1 MTRLED
7 KRGNTPRVSPRQ
19 SLKTKITLITLLV
32 FVLSLWS
39 LSTYASRMLRQDMQ
53 RLLGE
58 QQFAT
63 VTQMAAQ
70 LDQALQVRVSALEA
84 IARAIR
90 PALEEGSP
98 ALEAFLSQRVILQ
111 TLFNAGVHVLG
122 PDGTVLG
129 LAPGVSGVGADYF
142 QSATLQALLTHGK
155 SSVGPPTHEALLKQP
170 VFPIVAMIKGSD
182 GQVIG
187 SLAGVT
193 RLDQPNFLDIISQAR
208 YGKTG
213 GYFLVAPQSRLVI
226 TASGQR
232 QVMQALPVPGLNPA
246 IDRFILGQQGSA
258 LIDIPNPLGVEVVAS
273 STAIQVAPW
282 HVAAVLPTAEAF
294 APIRTMQQR
303 MWLATGALTLLAG
316 LLVWWLL
323 ARELAPLQ
331 ATARRLIAMADEH
344 EPLQPLPATRLDEI
358 GQVVKGFN
366 RLLGTLGQREALL
379 QQILNTSSVA
389 IFLVDRQGYI
399 TRANQHM
406 ARLFGFSLNELQAME
421 YVALV
426 HPQQRELARQ
436 KMRALL
442 ASQLQSVDLERLY
455 WRADQSEF
463 WGHLTGQRFVDAN
476 GVEQGLV
483 GVIADVT
490 QRRQLDA
497 ELRIA
502 AIAFESQQGMAIT
515 DAQGVILRVNQAF
528 CVITGYSALEAVGQN
543 PRLLSS
549 GRHDAA
555 FYAAMWANIARSG
568 AWQGEIWNRRKNGE
582 VFPEWL
588 SISAVKDSS
597 GQVTHY
603 VATFSDISAHKAAE
617 DQIKSLAFFDTLTGL
632 PNRRLLLDRLVQ
644 AMVSGARHGRQ
655 GALLYIDLDDFKT
668 LNNSY
673 GHDVGDALLQQV
685 AQRLSGCMREGDTVA
700 RPGADSFAVLLEA
713 LSANA
718 VEAATQAESVGE
730 KIRLAL
736 SEPYQ
741 LDGHLHRST
750 ASIGVTLLDD
760 RQQEGVDEPLKRA
773 ELAMYQAKTAGRNT
787 LRFFDPQMQTA
798 VLALAALEADLREA
812 LRSDQFVLYYQAQ
825 VNGASRVSGVEALVR
840 WQHPLRGLV
849 PPSEF
854 IALAEQTGLILP
866 LGQWVLET
874 ACAQLA
880 AWAGLLERAQ
890 LTVAV
895 NVSALQFHQ
904 GDFVAQVMSALARS
918 GAKPQRLKLELT
930 ESLLVHDV
938 EGIIAKM
945 SALQAQGVGF
955 SLDDFGTGYS
965 SLSYLKRLPLNQLKI
980 DQGFVRDILQDP
992 NDAAIAKMVVA
1003 LAETLGLAVIAEGVE
1018 TAAQRDFLAAQ
1029 GCHAYQGYLFSRPL
1043 PIAEFEAFMAQRASP

>member
-1 MTRLED
+1 MTGPEG
-7 KRGNTPRVSPRQ
+7 KRGDTPKVSPRQ
-19 SLKTKITLITLLV
+19 SLKTKVTLITLLV

-39 LSTYASRMLRQDMQ
+39 LSYYASRMLRQDMQ
-53 RLLGE
+53 RLLGV

-63 VTQMAAQ
+63 ASLVAAQ
-70 LDQALQVRVSALEA
+70 VDQALQTRVSALETV
-84 IARAIR
+84 ARAIR
-90 PALEEGSP
+90 PALEEGPP
-98 ALEAFLSQRVILQ
+98 ALEVFLSQRVILQ
-111 TLFNAGVHVLG
+111 TLFNAGVYVLG
-122 PDGTVLG
+122 PGGVLIGTV
-129 LAPGVSGVGADYF
+129 AMADRVGADYF
-142 QSATLQALLTHGK
+142 QSPAVQAAFAEGK
-155 SSVGPPTHEALLKQP
+155 TSVGPPTHERLLKQP
-170 VFPIVAMIKGSD
+170 VFPVVAMIHDAG
-182 GQVIG
+182 GQVVGALI
-187 SLAGVT
+187 GVT
-193 RLDQPNFLDIISQAR
+193 RLDQPSFLDIISQSR

-226 TASGQR
+226 MASGQR

-246 IDRFILGQQGSA
+246 IDRFILGQQGHA

-273 STAIQVAPW
+273 SKAIQVAPW

-294 APIRTMQQR
+294 APIRAMQER

-316 LLVWWLL
+316 VLVWWLL
-323 ARELAPLQ
+323 ARQLAPLQ
-331 ATARRLIAMADEH
+331 ATARRLAAMADEQA
-344 EPLQPLPATRLDEI
+344 PLQALPATRLDEI

-379 QQILNTSSVA
+379 QQILDTSSVA

-399 TRANQHM
+399 TRANQRM
-406 ARLFGFSLNELQAME
+406 VALFGYPLNQLQAME

-426 HPQQRELARQ
+426 HPTQREAGRQ
-436 KMRALL
+436 KMQALL
-442 ASQLQSVDLERLY
+442 ASQIQSVDLERLY
-455 WRADQSEF
+455 WRADQTEF

-490 QRRQLDA
+490 ERRQLDA

-502 AIAFESQQGMAIT
+502 AIAFESQQGMSIT

-528 CVITGYSALEAVGQN
+528 SAITGYSALEAVGQS

-555 FYAAMWANIARSG
+555 FYAAMWGSIARSG

-588 SISAVKDSS
+588 SISAVKDPG

-603 VATFSDISAHKAAE
+603 VATFSDISAHKAAQ

-644 AMVSGARHGRQ
+644 AMVNGARHGRQ

-673 GHDVGDALLQQV
+673 GHDVGDAVLQQV
-685 AQRLSGCMREGDTVA
+685 AQRLSACMREGDTVA

-713 LSANA
+713 LSSNA

-736 SEPYQ
+736 SQPYD
-741 LDGHLHRST
+741 LDGRLHRST

-812 LRSDQFVLYYQAQ
+812 LRSDQFLLYYQAQ
-825 VNGASRVSGVEALVR
+825 VNGQGGVSGGEALVR

-854 IALAEQTGLILP
+854 IALAEQTSLILP

-880 AWAGLLERAQ
+880 AWASRPERAQ

-904 GDFVAQVMSALARS
+904 GDFVAQVMAALERS
-918 GAKPQRLKLELT
+918 GANPQRLKLELT

-980 DQGFVRDILQDP
+980 DQGFVRDILHDA

-1003 LAETLGLAVIAEGVE
+1003 LADTLGLAVIAEGVE

-1043 PIAEFEAFMAQRASP
+1043 PIAQFEAFMQQEPIA

>member
-1 MTRLED
+1 MVL
-7 KRGNTPRVSPRQ
+7 SSL
-19 SLKTKITLITLLV
+19 SLKTKVTLTTLLI

-39 LSTYASRMLRQDMQ
+39 LSYYLSQMLRQDMT
-53 RLLGE
+53 RLLSE
-58 QQFAT
+58 QQFST
-63 VTQMAAQ
+63 VSLAAAHV
-70 LDQALQVRVSALEA
+70 DQELQNRVEALELVAQAIDTSLLNNPAALQQ
-84 IARAIR
+84 
-90 PALEEGSP
+90 
-98 ALEAFLSQRVILQ
+98 FLHQRIVLLS
-111 TLFNAGVHVLG
+111 LFNGGVQVMGRDAVVLANMPAGG
-122 PDGTVLG
+122 PI
-129 LAPGVSGVGADYF
+129 GADYSTN
-142 QSATLQALLTHGK
+142 SAVQTALSQGK
-155 SSVGPPTHEALLKQP
+155 SSIGTPLLGPAPKQAM
-170 VFPIVAMIKGSD
+170 FPIASPIHALD

-187 SLAGVT
+187 AIAGSINLA
-193 RLDQPNFLDIISQAR
+193 QANFLNQLVQSH
-208 YGKTG
+208 YGETG
-213 GYFLVAPQSRLVI
+213 GYLLVAPKLRLVL
-226 TASGQR
+226 TATDKSR
-232 QVMQALPVPGLNPA
+232 VLEVLPAPGVNPV
-246 IDRFILGQQGSA
+246 IDRFIGGYEGSA
-258 LIDIPNPLGVEVVAS
+258 IMVNPLGVEVLAS
-273 STAIQVAPW
+273 DKAIASAGW
-282 HVAAVLPTAEAF
+282 IMASILPTAEAF
-294 APIRTMQQR
+294 APIRALQQR
-303 MWLATGALTLLAG
+303 MLLATLVLTLLA
-316 LLVWWLL
+316 LALTWWMIQ
-323 ARELAPLQ
+323 RQLAPLQ
-331 ATARRLIAMADEH
+331 ATARRLAAMADEQ
-344 EPLQPLPATRLDEI
+344 EPLHPLQVTRPDEI

-379 QQILNTSSVA
+379 QQILDTSSVA
-389 IFLVDRQGYI
+389 IFLVDRQGCI
-399 TRANQHM
+399 TQANQRM
-406 ARLFGFSLNELQAME
+406 ATLFGYPLRELQGME

-426 HPQQRELARQ
+426 HSAQRETGRQ
-436 KMRALL
+436 QMLALL
-442 ASQLQSVDLERLY
+442 DSTLQSVDLERLY
-455 WRADQSEF
+455 WRADQTEF

-490 QRRQLDA
+490 ERRQAEA

-502 AIAFESQQGMAIT
+502 AIAFESQQGMIIT
-515 DAQGVILRVNQAF
+515 DAQEVILRVNQAF
-528 CVITGYSALEAVGQN
+528 CTITGYSVSEAIGQS

-555 FYAAMWANIARSG
+555 FYAAMWGSIARTG
-568 AWQGEIWNRRKNGE
+568 VWQGEIWNRRKNGE

-588 SISAVKDSS
+588 SISAVKDPG

-603 VATFSDISAHKAAE
+603 VATFSDNSANKAAE
-617 DQIKSLAFFDTLTGL
+617 EQIKSLAFFDTLTGL

-644 AMVSGARHGRQ
+644 AMVNGARHGRQ

-668 LNNSY
+668 LNNTY

-718 VEAATQAESVGE
+718 VEAATHAESVGE

-736 SEPYQ
+736 SQPYY

-773 ELAMYQAKTAGRNT
+773 ELAMYQAKSAGRNT

-812 LRSDQFVLYYQAQ
+812 LRSGQFLLYYQAQ
-825 VNGASRVSGVEALVR
+825 VDGAGDVSGVEALVR

-874 ACAQLA
+874 ACVQLA
-880 AWAGLLERAQ
+880 AWANQPARAQ

-904 GDFVAQVMSALARS
+904 DDFVARVMAALERS
-918 GAKPQRLKLELT
+918 GANPQRLKIELT

-945 SALQAQGVGF
+945 NALQAQGVGF

-980 DQGFVRDILQDP
+980 DQGFVRDILRDA

-1003 LAETLGLAVIAEGVE
+1003 LADTLGLAVIAEGVE
-1018 TAAQRDFLAAQ
+1018 TAAQRDFLADQ

-1043 PIAEFEAFMAQRASP
+1043 PIAQFEAFMQQGVSP

>member
-1 MTRLED
+1 MTASEG
-7 KRGNTPRVSPRQ
+7 KRGNTPRVSPQQ
-19 SLKTKITLITLLV
+19 SLKTKVTLITLLM

-53 RLLGE
+53 RLLGD

-70 LDQALQVRVSALEA
+70 LDQALQARVSALETV
-84 IARAIR
+84 ARAIR
-90 PALEEGSP
+90 PAMLEDP
-98 ALEAFLSQRVILQ
+98 LALQGFLAQRVILQ

-122 PDGTVLG
+122 PGGVVLGTV
-129 LAPGVSGVGADYF
+129 AVADPAGADYF
-142 QSATLQALLTHGK
+142 RNPAVQAALAERKT
-155 SSVGPPTHEALLKQP
+155 SVGPPTHEPLLKQP
-170 VFPIVAMIKGSD
+170 MFPIVAMIHDGD

-187 SLAGVT
+187 ALAGVT
-193 RLDQPNFLDIISQAR
+193 RLDKPSFLDMISQSR
-208 YGKTG
+208 YGRTG
-213 GYFLVAPQSRLVI
+213 GYLLVAEQQRRVLAATDTSR
-226 TASGQR
+226 
-232 QVMQALPVPGLNPA
+232 VMETLPAPGGNPT
-246 IDRFILGQQGSA
+246 IDRFLGGEEGSA
-258 LIDIPNPLGVEVVAS
+258 VMLNPLGVEILASEKHISAADWVVA
-273 STAIQVAPW
+273 AE
-282 HVAAVLPTAEAF
+282 LPTAEVF
-294 APIRTMQQR
+294 APIRAMQQR
-303 MWLATGALTLLAG
+303 MWLATAGLTLLAG

-323 ARELAPLQ
+323 QRQLAPLQ
-331 ATARRLIAMADEH
+331 ATARRLIAMADEQ
-344 EPLQPLPATRLDEI
+344 EPLQALPATRLDEI
-358 GQVVKGFN
+358 GQVVQGFN

-379 QQILNTSSVA
+379 QQILDTSSVA

-399 TRANQHM
+399 TRANQRM
-406 ARLFGFSLNELQAME
+406 AQLFGYSLNELQAME

-426 HPQQRELARQ
+426 HPQQRDLARK

-455 WRADQSEF
+455 WRADQTEF
-463 WGHLTGQRFVDAN
+463 WGHLTGHRFVDAN
-476 GVEQGLV
+476 GVDQGLV

-490 QRRQLDA
+490 ERRQLDA

-502 AIAFESQQGMAIT
+502 AIAFESQQGMSIT

-528 CVITGYSALEAVGQN
+528 CAITGYSAMEAVGQS

-555 FYAAMWANIARSG
+555 FYAGMWGSIAKSG

-588 SISAVKDSS
+588 CISAVHDPS
-597 GQVTHY
+597 GSVTHY
-603 VATFSDISAHKAAE
+603 VATFSDISTHKAAE

-632 PNRRLLLDRLVQ
+632 ANRRLLLDRLVQ

-668 LNNSY
+668 LNNTY

-718 VEAATQAESVGE
+718 VEAATQAENVGE

-736 SEPYQ
+736 SQPYYV
-741 LDGHLHRST
+741 DGHLHRST

-787 LRFFDPQMQTA
+787 LRFFDPRMQTA

-812 LRSDQFVLYYQAQ
+812 LRSGQFLLYYQAQ
-825 VNGASRVSGVEALVR
+825 VNGEGRVSGVEALVR
-840 WQHPLRGLV
+840 WQHPQRGLV

-854 IALAEQTGLILP
+854 IPLAEQTGLILP

-880 AWAGLLERAQ
+880 AWASQPGRAP

-904 GDFVAQVMSALARS
+904 GDFVAQVMATLQRS
-918 GAKPQRLKLELT
+918 GANPQRLKLELT

-980 DQGFVRDILQDP
+980 DQGFVRDILQDA

-1003 LAETLGLAVIAEGVE
+1003 LANTLGLAVIAEGVE

-1043 PIAEFEAFMAQRASP
+1043 PIAEFEAFMQQGAAS

>member
-19 SLKTKITLITLLV
+19 SLKTKVTLITLLV

-70 LDQALQVRVSALEA
+70 LDQALQARVSALEA
-84 IARAIR
+84 IAHAI
-90 PALEEGSP
+90 SP
-98 ALEAFLSQRVILQ
+98 AVLHDPQALQAFLEQRVILQ

-142 QSATLQALLTHGK
+142 QSATLQALLLDGK
-155 SSVGPPTHEALLKQP
+155 ATVGPATHEALLKQP
-170 VFPIVAMIKGSD
+170 VFPIVAMIKGGD

-187 SLAGVT
+187 AMVGVT
-193 RLDQPNFLDIISQAR
+193 RLDQPNFLDIISQSR

-213 GYFLVAPQSRLVI
+213 GYLLVAVQ
-226 TASGQR
+226 QR
-232 QVMQALPVPGLNPA
+232 QVLTATDQSRVMEMLPAPGGHPT
-246 IDRFILGQQGSA
+246 IDRFLQGEEGSA
-258 LIDIPNPLGVEVVAS
+258 VMLNPLGVEILAS
-273 STAIQVAPW
+273 DKTLRTAGWVL
-282 HVAAVLPTAEAF
+282 AAVLPTAEAF
-294 APIRTMQQR
+294 APIRAMQQR
-303 MWLATGALTLLAG
+303 MLFATGLLTLLAG
-316 LLVWWLL
+316 VLVWWMIQ
-323 ARELAPLQ
+323 RQLAPLQ
-331 ATARRLIAMADEH
+331 ATACRLAAMADEQ
-344 EPLQPLPATRLDEI
+344 EPLHTLPVTRPDEI
-358 GQVVKGFN
+358 GQVVTGFN

-379 QQILNTSSVA
+379 QQILDTSSVA
-389 IFLVDRQGYI
+389 IFLVDRQGCI
-399 TRANQHM
+399 TRANQRM
-406 ARLFGFSLNELQAME
+406 ATLFGYPLDQLQGMD

-426 HPQQRELARQ
+426 HPTQREAGRQ
-436 KMRALL
+436 QMLALL
-442 ASQLQSVDLERLY
+442 DSILQSVDLERMY
-455 WRADQSEF
+455 WRADQTEF

-483 GVIADVT
+483 GVIADIT
-490 QRRQLDA
+490 QRRRVEC

-502 AIAFESQQGMAIT
+502 ATAFESQQGMAIT
-515 DAQGVILRVNQAF
+515 DAQGVILRTNLAF
-528 CVITGYSALEAVGQN
+528 STITGYSAAEAVGQN

-555 FYAAMWANIARSG
+555 FYAGMWGTIARTG

-582 VFPEWL
+582 LFPEWL
-588 SISAVKDSS
+588 SISAVKDPG

-603 VATFSDISAHKAAE
+603 VATFSDISAHKAAQ

-644 AMVSGARHGRQ
+644 AMVNGARHGHQ
-655 GALLYIDLDDFKT
+655 GALLFIDLDDFKT
-668 LNNSY
+668 LNNTY

-685 AQRLSGCMREGDTVA
+685 AQRLSACTREGDTVA

-713 LSANA
+713 LSSNT

-736 SEPYQ
+736 SQPYQ

-773 ELAMYQAKTAGRNT
+773 ELAMYQAKLAGRNT
-787 LRFFDPQMQTA
+787 LRFFEPQMQTA

-812 LRSDQFVLYYQAQ
+812 LRSNQFLLHYQAQ
-825 VNGASRVSGVEALVR
+825 VNAEGRVGGVEALVR

-849 PPSEF
+849 PPGEF
-854 IALAEQTGLILP
+854 IPLAEKTGLILP
-866 LGQWVLET
+866 LGQWVLEA

-880 AWAGLLERAQ
+880 AWASQPGRSQ
-890 LTVAV
+890 LMVAV

-904 GDFVAQVMSALARS
+904 VDFVAQVMAAINSS
-918 GAKPQRLKLELT
+918 GANPQRLKLELT

-1018 TAAQRDFLAAQ
+1018 TEAQRDFLATQ

-1043 PIAEFEAFMAQRASP
+1043 PIAEFEAFMQQELIA